1 MYEIEILIGSLIAAI
16 IIFLLALSVKKVNQ
30 YEKGIVE
37 KFNAYEKMVDPG
49 LRMITPFFERILRV
63 NMARTSHRCPTARN
77 HNRR

>member
-37 KFNAYEKMVDPG
+37 KFNAYEKLVDLG
-49 LRMITPFFERILRV
+49 LRMITPFV
-63 NMARTSHRCPTARN
+63 
-77 HNRR
+77 